1 MQIKDGQVRR
11 ERRKEVTRMTN
22 TQVETRL
29 TCVDGVRM
37 RRFTDGYGAS
47 VARRAHSN
55 SGHYGLFGL
64 AVLSPGVC
72 PAHGVPGDGCG
83 L

>member
-1 MQIKDGQVRR
+1 MRR
-11 ERRKEVTRMTN
+11 ERRKEVTSMTY

-37 RRFTDGYGAS
+37 RRLADGYGAS

-55 SGHYGLFGL
+55 SGHYGLVEL
-64 AVLSPGVC
+64 AVLTPGEC
-72 PAHGVPGDGCG
+72 PAHGVPVGGGG

>member
-1 MQIKDGQVRR
+1 VQIKDEQVRR
-11 ERRKEVTRMTN
+11 ERRKEVTRMTY

-37 RRFTDGYGAS
+37 RRFADRYGAS

-55 SGHYGLFGL
+55 SGPDGLFEL
-64 AVLSPGVC
+64 AVLTPGEC
-72 PAHGVPGDGCG
+72 PALGVPIGGGG

>member
-11 ERRKEVTRMTN
+11 ERRKEVTRMAN
-22 TQVETRL
+22 TQVETRP

-37 RRFTDGYGAS
+37 RRFADGYGAS

-55 SGHYGLFGL
+55 SGHHGLFEL
-64 AVLSPGVC
+64 AVLAPGEC
-72 PAHGVPGDGCG
+72 PAHGVPIDGG
-83 L
+83 EL